1 MLGVP
6 AVLVTYAAM
15 SATVVTRFAPSPTGA
30 LHLGNARTAFFSWL
44 LARHADGRFIL
55 RIEDTDRE
63 RSVEVHTTALMDELR
78 WLGINWDEGPGAGG
92 AHGPY
97 LQSERASIYAD
108 YFGRLERARLTY
120 PCFCTPLELDL
131 SRKAQLASG
140 RPPRYA
146 GTCRALSEA
155 ERAARRAQGLA
166 EAVRFR
172 VPSGTEILFEDLV
185 HGSQR
190 FLSDDIGDFIIRRAE
205 GNPAFFFCNAVDD
218 SLMGVTHVLRGDDH
232 LANTPRQLMILRALD
247 LRAPTYGHVGLLLGA
262 DGQKLSKRHGST
274 SVGELRERGYLA
286 PAVLNHLFR
295 LGHAPERDGWLEPNE
310 MPRYFAVRHLGR
322 APARFDE
329 EQLHHWQKLAV
340 ERATAAD
347 LERWL
352 AAKLPVSAQAA
363 QRQAFIELV
372 RHNVVLPADA
382 DHWVQVVYGE
392 LPAPEPADRELLQSA
407 GAGFFGAALAALDAS
422 GPDIGAITQAVQGAT
437 GRKGSDLYRPLRVA
451 ITARTH
457 GPELKPL
464 LALIPRAQ
472 LRARLA
478 AWAQ

>member
-1 MLGVP
+1 
-6 AVLVTYAAM
+6 M

-63 RSVEVHTTALMDELR
+63 RSVEVHTTALMEELH
-78 WLGINWDEGPGAGG
+78 WLGIEWDEGPGVAA

-97 LQSERASIYAD
+97 LQSERASIYAG
-108 YFGRLERARLTY
+108 YFGKLERAGLTY
-120 PCFCTPLELDL
+120 PCYCTPLELDL
-131 SRKAQLASG
+131 SRKSQLAAG

-146 GTCRALSEA
+146 GTCRSLSEA
-155 ERAARRAQGLA
+155 RRAERRALGLA
-166 EAVRFR
+166 EAVRFH
-172 VPSGTEILFEDLV
+172 VPPATEILFEDLV
-185 HGSQR
+185 HGAQR
-190 FLSDDIGDFIIRRAE
+190 FWSDDIGDFIIRRAE
-205 GNPAFFFCNAVDD
+205 GNPAFFFCNALDD

-232 LANTPRQLMILRALD
+232 LANTPRQLMILRALE
-247 LRAPTYGHVGLLLGA
+247 LRAPIYGHVGLLLGG

-274 SVGELRERGYLA
+274 SVGELRARGYLA

-295 LGHAPERDGWLEPNE
+295 LGHAPERDGWLEPAE
-310 MPRYFAVRHLGR
+310 MARHFAVHRLGR

-329 EQLHHWQKLAV
+329 EQLNHWQKLGL

-352 AAKLPVSAQAA
+352 GTRLPASARPAE
-363 QRQAFIELV
+363 RQAFVDLV
-372 RHNVVLPADA
+372 RHNLVLPADA
-382 DHWVQVVYGE
+382 EHWVKVVFGE
-392 LPAPEPADRELLQSA
+392 LPAPEPGDRELLESA
-407 GAGFFGAALAALDAS
+407 GAVFFGAALAALDSA
-422 GPDIGAITQAVQGAT
+422 GPDIGVITNAVQHAT

-451 ITARTH
+451 ITARSH

-464 LALIPRAQ
+464 LVLIPRAE

-478 AWAQ
+478 AWAR